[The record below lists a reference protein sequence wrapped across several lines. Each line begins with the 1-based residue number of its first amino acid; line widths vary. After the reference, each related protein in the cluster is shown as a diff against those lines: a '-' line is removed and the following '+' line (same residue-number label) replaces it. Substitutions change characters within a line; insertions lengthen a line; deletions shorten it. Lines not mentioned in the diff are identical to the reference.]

1 MSFKNVLL
9 LFWVPV
15 LFILWIETGWAEPRM
30 KVTVCFLDIGFRP
43 FTTPEKDG
51 LWQKKLRDISQKMP
65 FDFEFI
71 GRPRGRCLHDAET
84 NIVDALF
91 LGYVAERENVAVFP
105 KKLNKL
111 RKGSAVG
118 TPVFRVYR
126 LKGTQVDWDGE
137 TFSNLKGLSVGVQQG
152 LFVETLLRKKLIPL
166 ETTASAEHTLM
177 KLISGRLAAAVIN
190 EEQFNILKERK
201 SAVLSDRLKDIDK
214 VEALPKIFDSSEIY
228 LAFTKKFYANHAR
241 EVEAFWTRLE
251 AEKKK

>member
-1 MSFKNVLL
+1 
-9 LFWVPV
+9 
-15 LFILWIETGWAEPRM
+15 M

-51 LWQKKLRDISQKMP
+51 LWQKKLREISQKTS

-71 GRPRGRCLHDAET
+71 GRPRGRCLHEAESDS
-84 NIVDALF
+84 VDALF

-118 TPVFRVYR
+118 APVFRVYR
-126 LKGTQVDWDGE
+126 LKGTQVDWDGD
-137 TFSNLKGLSVGVQQG
+137 TFTNLKGHSVGVQQG
-152 LFVETLLRKKLIPL
+152 LFVETLLRNKQIPL

-190 EEQFNILKERK
+190 EEQFKILKERK
-201 SAVLSDRLKDIDK
+201 SPLLSDRLKDIEK
-214 VEALPKIFDSSEIY
+214 VEALPKIFDNSEIY
-228 LAFTKKFYANHAR
+228 VAFAKKFYAKHPR
-241 EVEAFWTRLE
+241 EVEAFWTKLE